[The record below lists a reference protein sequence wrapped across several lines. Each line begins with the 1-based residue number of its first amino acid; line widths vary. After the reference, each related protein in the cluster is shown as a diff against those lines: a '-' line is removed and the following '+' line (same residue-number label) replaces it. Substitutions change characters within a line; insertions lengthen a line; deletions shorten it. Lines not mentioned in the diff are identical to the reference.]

1 MGVAMTNRWK
11 FRLAAGL
18 LLIIAG
24 CSRGH
29 DGRCA
34 LGGSVSLASLPVD
47 GGHIQ
52 FASLTANRASTSG
65 AVIHKGRYSI
75 PAENGLAPGKYR
87 VRIYWPEK
95 IVFKP
100 GPNPLPKERIPAKYN
115 VGSELT
121 VEVQQGRSNNFDFAV
136 EP

>member
-1 MGVAMTNRWK
+1 MANDWK
-11 FRLAAGL
+11 WQLAAAL
-18 LLIIAG
+18 LLIVAG
-24 CSRGH
+24 CGRGH
-29 DGRCA
+29 DGRCS
-34 LGGSVSLASLPVD
+34 LGGSVSLASQPVD

-52 FASLTANRASTSG
+52 FASLAGDRSTSSG
-65 AVIHKGRYSI
+65 AVIHGGRYSI
-75 PAENGLAPGKYR
+75 PAEKGLTPGKYR

-121 VEVQQGRSNNFDFAV
+121 VEVQQGRANNFDFTV